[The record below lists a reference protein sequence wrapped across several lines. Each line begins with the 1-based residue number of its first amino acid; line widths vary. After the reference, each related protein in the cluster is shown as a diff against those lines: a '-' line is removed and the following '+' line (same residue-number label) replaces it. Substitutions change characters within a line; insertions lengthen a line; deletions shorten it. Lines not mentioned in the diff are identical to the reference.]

1 MPNNYNDWGE
11 FAASLELR
19 QEGFL
24 EDLIEEFTKRLNY
37 FFEEYNKNND
47 VYCFYLMHEFLIEIR
62 LLYCLLNK
70 NADERYKKIY
80 SEYKIIKEK
89 ILKEGGRSNG

>member
-1 MPNNYNDWGE
+1 MSNNYSDWGE

-24 EDLIEEFTKRLNY
+24 EDLIEELTKRLDY
-37 FFEEYNKNND
+37 FFEEYKKNNEI
-47 VYCFYLMHEFLIEIR
+47 YCFYLIHEFLIEIR

-70 NADERYKKIY
+70 NTDERYKRIY
-80 SEYKIIKEK
+80 LEYKIIEEK
-89 ILKEGGRSNG
+89 ILKGEEY